1 MVALFKD
8 RSPVTIFWLFIL
20 SIIVHSY
27 FFVYPPNIT
36 ATASEGLLA
45 VLINKYISPLSPAFI
60 TFIYY
65 AVILLQALRV
75 NHLFTDHRM
84 YSRVNYFPA
93 MVYILLTGLF
103 MEWSSLTPALL
114 ANFLVIWFFAKI
126 VQLYNSPN
134 PKTLLFN
141 IGLLTGI
148 STILYH
154 PLAMLLPVAFFAL
167 MILRPFNVT
176 EGVVLIMGV
185 IAPFYFLASYL
196 YLTDNFHT
204 IKNYVPS
211 WQFHLLNI
219 PASTVF
225 FITIG
230 IIIFVVFIALYFWQ
244 QENRRLLI
252 QVRNNWVVLLV
263 MLLVM
268 LPIPFINK
276 NAGLES
282 LLLCIVPAS
291 PIIAKGF
298 LGPRKITLPFI
309 MFLALIVL
317 GILKNWHIIKQ

>member
-1 MVALFKD
+1 VVALFKD
-8 RSPVTIFWLFIL
+8 RSPVTIFWLFVL
-20 SIIVHSY
+20 SIIVHSH
-27 FFVYPPNIT
+27 FFVHAPTIL
-36 ATASEGLLA
+36 ATTSDGLLSA
-45 VLINKYISPLSPAFI
+45 FLHQYIAPFNAAFI
-60 TFIYY
+60 ILIYH
-65 AVILLQALRV
+65 AVILLQALRI

-84 YSRVNYFPA
+84 YSKVNYFPA

-103 MEWSSLTPALL
+103 TEWSSLTPALL

-167 MILRPFNVT
+167 MILRPFNIT

-185 IAPFYFLASYL
+185 ISPFYFLVSYL
-196 YLTDNFHT
+196 YLTDNLLT
-204 IKNYVPS
+204 IKNYIPL

-219 PASTVF
+219 PASPVF
-225 FITIG
+225 FVTIAV
-230 IIIFVVFIALYFWQ
+230 IILVLFIAMYFWQ

-268 LPIPFINK
+268 LPVPFINK
-276 NAGLES
+276 DAGMES
-282 LLLCIVPAS
+282 LLLSIVPAS

-298 LGPRKITLPFI
+298 LGPRKNTLPFI
-309 MFLALIVL
+309 MFLALIVV
-317 GILKNWHIIKQ
+317 GIVKNWHIVKQ